1 MVMYEVTSI
10 EEIKRAINSNRVV
23 IIEYY
28 DPDSKESREF
38 SKAVK
43 AMERTLDPSILLL
56 RVSIK
61 RFPYLMDGIKEIPCI
76 RVYLD
81 GRLVFE
87 QQGGF
92 GKRDL
97 DLMVLRRS
105 IRSTLRGLNASFR
118 I

>member
-1 MVMYEVTSI
+1 MIEVSNV
-10 EEIKRAINSNRVV
+10 EELRRAMSTYKVV

-28 DPDSKESREF
+28 DPDDRVSREF

-43 AMERTLDPSILLL
+43 MLQKHLDPNGIIL
-56 RVSIK
+56 RVS
-61 RFPYLMDGIKEIPCI
+61 LKEHPELASDVKTIPCL
-76 RVYLD
+76 RVYLS

-92 GKRDL
+92 GNRDL

-105 IRSTLRGLNASFR
+105 IRHTLRGLNAAFK

>member
-1 MVMYEVTSI
+1 MIEVRSR
-10 EEIKRAINSNRVV
+10 EEIDRAIASNRVV

-28 DPDSKESREF
+28 DKESRIGREF
-38 SKAVK
+38 SRAVK
-43 AMERTLDPSILLL
+43 YLEKHIDPSILIL
-56 RVSIK
+56 RVSA
-61 RFPYLMDGIKEIPCI
+61 REHPELLDGVKELPLL

-81 GRLVFE
+81 GKLVFE

-92 GKRDL
+92 GKTDL

-105 IRSTLRGLNASFR
+105 IRSVLRSFNVAFK

>member
-1 MVMYEVTSI
+1 MI
-10 EEIKRAINSNRVV
+10 EISDPSEIKRAMNFYRVV

-28 DPDSKESREF
+28 DPEDRVSQEF
-38 SKAVK
+38 SRAVK
-43 AMERTLDPSILLL
+43 MLQEHLDPSGIIL
-56 RVSIK
+56 RVSTRDHPELASDVK
-61 RFPYLMDGIKEIPCI
+61 TIPCL

-97 DLMVLRRS
+97 DLTVLRRS
-105 IRSTLRGLNASFR
+105 IRHTLRGLNVSFR